1 MSSKE
6 LETLAI
12 QKASASNGF
21 FSKLFSSSPDESAEL
36 FSKAGNSYAM
46 EKKFSDATRCFMN
59 SYDEYTKIGGHEYY
73 AIKNLQSAIKYSK
86 QTKDFSSQKIIELL
100 KIVAKSLGRD
110 GKLKEHNDKY
120 MEISYLYEENNDL
133 EMAIGILNECVDT
146 NNLTFDEIV
155 KRQAELLTKQTKY
168 IEASETYENL
178 VKSIIARD
186 KKISS
191 YASSRQYELMSI
203 LCALASDDSV
213 NANNKYTKFSELDE
227 MFTTSYEG
235 NLANGLINAFEEQN
249 LENINIACDE
259 YNRVMK
265 FKPINPD
272 ILSAIK
278 KHVAQLTNDVENDY
292 NENDYC

>member
-1 MSSKE
+1 
-6 LETLAI
+6 
-12 QKASASNGF
+12 
-21 FSKLFSSSPDESAEL
+21 
-36 FSKAGNSYAM
+36 
-46 EKKFSDATRCFMN
+46 MN